1 MPAHHAHPGRGPA
14 PVDLTTVATT
24 GTPPT
29 ASPTADRSVVDIVN
43 HLFARFD
50 VDGDTSITLSE
61 WLGVVDPDGDDTD
74 RTDSGL
80 AALKTLDTS
89 GDGALSATE
98 VTATVSALDADA
110 DGLLSRSERQ
120 AAHGEDG
127 RESGVEAL
135 LGGRGHGGHGGPGGR
150 GGDVAFTPVTIAEA
164 AAALFATYDS
174 DGNSTIAVSELL
186 AALDAGGRHADAGA
200 RITAAVAA
208 LDTDADGSLGQAEV
222 GAALTARDGNA
233 DGMLAAFEVG
243 HGEGHGGDI
252 GLIGV
257 LLHHADLPAA

>member
-14 PVDLTTVATT
+14 PVDLTTVATA
-24 GTPPT
+24 GTPLT

-61 WLGVVDPDGDDTD
+61 WLGVVDPDGN
-74 RTDSGL
+74 
-80 AALKTLDTS
+80 
-89 GDGALSATE
+89 
-98 VTATVSALDADA
+98 
-110 DGLLSRSERQ
+110 
-120 AAHGEDG
+120 DG
-127 RESGVEAL
+127 RVSGVEAL
-135 LGGRGHGGHGGPGGR
+135 LGGRGHGGHGGPGGH

-174 DGNSTIAVSELL
+174 DGSSTIAVSELL
-186 AALDAGGRHADAGA
+186 AALDAGGRHADAGV
-200 RITAAVAA
+200 RGTAAVAT

-243 HGEGHGGDI
+243 HGEGHGGDV